1 MLKRTFDFT
10 LALVALITLMPI
22 MGLIAAAINV
32 FCAEPCIFRQRRIG
46 AGGKEFTVLKFRTMS
61 EDRDENGMLLPD
73 AERLTR
79 LGRFLRRT
87 SLDELPQ
94 FWNVLRGDMS
104 IVGPRPLLPEY
115 LLRYNNFQRR
125 RHEIRPGI
133 TGWAQVNG
141 RNGLN
146 WEERFELDVW
156 YVDHRNMMLDF
167 RILWLTVGI
176 VVRRQGIQQLGC
188 ATMPPFMGS
197 GQEARNA

>member
-1 MLKRTFDFT
+1 LLKRTFDFT
-10 LALVALITLMPI
+10 LALVALIALMPI
-22 MGLIAAAINV
+22 MGLIAVAIHV
-32 FCAEPCIFRQRRIG
+32 FREEPCIFRQRRIG

-141 RNGLN
+141 RNGLT

-156 YVDHRNMMLDF
+156 YVDHRNMMLDL

-176 VVRRQGIQQLGC
+176 VARRQGIQQLGC